1 MMEKVFVDTNV
12 FLRFFTQDDQG
23 QHEKAA
29 RLFLDA
35 EGGQIEL
42 VTGPPVFFELAW
54 TLRSAYKQKPETVVD
69 VLERILAFP
78 GMTVSDESFV
88 VKALA
93 LARTQG
99 SEFADAYIAANAILS
114 KADAIATFNHKHFQ
128 KLGVSTYPL

>member
-1 MMEKVFVDTNV
+1 VEKVFVDTNV
-12 FLRFFTQDDQG
+12 FLRFFTRDDQG

-54 TLRSAYKQKPETVVD
+54 TLRSAYKQKPDRVVD

-78 GMTVSDESFV
+78 GMTVTDEGLV
-88 VKALA
+88 IKALA
-93 LARTQG
+93 LARNG
-99 SEFADAYIAANAILS
+99 GGEFADAYVAANTS
-114 KADAIATFNHKHFQ
+114 MSGADAVATFNQKDFQ
-128 KLGVSTYPL
+128 KLGVPAYPL